1 MKIKFNIQTPVLTVK
16 DRESD
21 SGRID
26 KSEVVGRDASTASAV
41 ISQLSL
47 DSSGAVQLV
56 AILTYSWSQGEDTD
70 QHLLHHPDNW
80 ILMDHLHLHTWNN
93 PATILYFLISDHYRW
108 KWFNHGKVLK
118 AIEDDLHFEYLQ

>member
-56 AILTYSWSQGEDTD
+56 AILTYS
-70 QHLLHHPDNW
+70 
-80 ILMDHLHLHTWNN
+80 
-93 PATILYFLISDHYRW
+93 
-108 KWFNHGKVLK
+108 
-118 AIEDDLHFEYLQ
+118 